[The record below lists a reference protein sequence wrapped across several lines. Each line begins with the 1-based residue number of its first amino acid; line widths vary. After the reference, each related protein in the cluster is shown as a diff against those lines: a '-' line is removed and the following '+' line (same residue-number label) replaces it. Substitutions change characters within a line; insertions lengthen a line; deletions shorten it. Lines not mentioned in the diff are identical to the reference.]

1 MKSVGSSYIFV
12 VINYIATSHSS
23 RRCPL
28 WVMTLELGQ
37 YGSFCWVLFSEGL
50 HIEASFSKRQT
61 IYEPRGVWGFC
72 SGLSP
77 VKVSPNSCLPA
88 SHNACENSLFF
99 LGTEIWFQLFSYF
112 LVKSELKC
120 YFCRISSPL
129 CSERA
134 IGVILSVLLCGC
146 KGPLGVEPHPLLSW
160 WPPTMSGL
168 QQHVIKILAFY
179 RCAIT

>member
-1 MKSVGSSYIFV
+1 MKSVGNSYIFV

-37 YGSFCWVLFSEGL
+37 YGSICWVLFSEGL
-50 HIEASFSKRQT
+50 HIEASFYKRQT
-61 IYEPRGVWGFC
+61 IYELRGVWGFC

-112 LVKSELKC
+112 LVKSGLKC
-120 YFCRISSPL
+120 YFCRTSSQFSCVDAKGLRGWIST
-129 CSERA
+129 
-134 IGVILSVLLCGC
+134 LSRVDG
-146 KGPLGVEPHPLLSW
+146 S
-160 WPPTMSGL
+160 
-168 QQHVIKILAFY
+168 
-179 RCAIT
+179 